1 LPSTLLNR
9 RPDIVQAQ
17 QALIAADA
25 SLAASQAQLLPS
37 ISLTAGGTWQADT
50 LPALLDNPL
59 RLWSVGGSILA
70 PLLNRQALNAQVDV
84 SMSQRNQALY
94 NYENTVRNAFKE
106 VNDSLDAI
114 ARLQEQLDE
123 LQEQATVAQE
133 ALRIAH
139 NRYRNGYASYLDEL
153 DAQRTL
159 YSVQT
164 SVVQVKNNLLLA
176 QVDLYRALGG
186 GWTSGK

>member
-1 LPSTLLNR
+1 MKT
-9 RPDIVQAQ
+9 Q
-17 QALIAADA
+17 QIQIYQMLTRVVDFRAKREGLFPKHTVADA
-25 SLAASQAQLLPS
+25 MFAAIGSAVTKLS
-37 ISLTAGGTWQADT
+37 AEANAEVSGIGAVRTSNAGRKAG
-50 LPALLDNPL
+50 
-59 RLWSVGGSILA
+59 
-70 PLLNRQALNAQVDV
+70 RQALNAQVDV

-164 SVVQVKNNLLLA
+164 SVVQVK
-176 QVDLYRALGG
+176 
-186 GWTSGK
+186 K